1 MENKE
6 KDLESIL
13 KELME
18 WCKKYNEDFA
28 VMSVVDGSGY
38 ANTDPHIDNY
48 INITIGENNE

>member
-6 KDLESIL
+6 KDLELIL

-38 ANTDPHIDNY
+38 ANTNPHIDNY